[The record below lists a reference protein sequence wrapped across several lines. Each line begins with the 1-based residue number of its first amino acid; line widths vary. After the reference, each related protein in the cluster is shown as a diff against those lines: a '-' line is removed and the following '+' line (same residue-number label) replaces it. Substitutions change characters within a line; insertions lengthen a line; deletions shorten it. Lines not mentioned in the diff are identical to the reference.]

1 MIKHIMADG
10 TEAKS
15 IAGRVVP
22 INDRTAQTYQLLVKK
37 GVKEK

>member
-22 INDRTAQTYQLLVKK
+22 INDKTAAAYALLVKK
-37 GVKEK
+37 GVKDK